1 MDIDGGASI
10 VGSDGGGGTAAW
22 SVTSGGGMLTGW
34 TAGACIEGVSPL
46 SGAWVNGTQGFRST
60 VSPYPGGGLDLPA
73 KVIDSAIGE
82 NTMAVVPEVR
92 NVPASVSVLVCGDS
106 VGPSCV
112 DRLCRDANQE
122 TKCGIPYQD
131 KRKIDLG
138 LINASDT
145 LIFENYVMYA

>member
-60 VSPYPGGGLDLPA
+60 VSPYPGGGLEFEEVDSTWASGDGIGGGIAPECAGGAPA
-73 KVIDSAIGE
+73 G
-82 NTMAVVPEVR
+82 
-92 NVPASVSVLVCGDS
+92 
-106 VGPSCV
+106 VGGGG
-112 DRLCRDANQE
+112 A
-122 TKCGIPYQD
+122 
-131 KRKIDLG
+131 
-138 LINASDT
+138 
-145 LIFENYVMYA
+145 